1 MVSRLQLVFK
11 VQGKRQK
18 KDPFLFF
25 KLSRTFVKNGVS
37 NSLYNTVLPVLVV
50 REQEGF

>member
-1 MVSRLQLVFK
+1 MVSRLQLVLK

-25 KLSRTFVKNGVS
+25 KLSRTFVKIGVS
-37 NSLYNTVLPVLVV
+37 NGLYNTVLPVLVV
-50 REQEGF
+50 REQEG